1 MEKELSMKEKQK
13 KIFPVLF
20 GTLILDMVGI
30 GMVIPLIPILFTDPS
45 SPSFLLSGYS
55 QSAQY
60 FVAGSMIALFGL
72 MQFIAAPILGELSD
86 IFGRKRLL
94 TVGVAT
100 LAVSQLL
107 FGMGIKLAS
116 LPLLFF
122 SRAVAGLA
130 GANFSI
136 AQASIAD
143 ITAPK
148 DRAKNFGI
156 IGAAFGIGFI
166 LGPLLGGWI
175 AKLAGNASAPFWFAG
190 ALGALNVA
198 FISFLLPETH
208 VRKKEKRNF
217 TLLKGIH
224 NIREAFSDP
233 DARPV
238 YIASFLYMSG
248 FSFFTSFIG
257 ILLVSR
263 FSFSEA
269 SVGTF
274 FAAVGAWVV
283 VTQLVILRMMSKRFG
298 ELAILRYSLLSLA
311 LGIALYPFMPSTA
324 FLYIFIPFL
333 SIPQGLS
340 MANMGALISKRVG
353 AEKQGAALGINGS
366 LLALSQGLIPI
377 LAGAFSGYIGIQAPF
392 IAGAVFIVISWLVL
406 FVLLKQNVNS

>member
-1 MEKELSMKEKQK
+1 MEKESPTKERQK
-13 KIFPVLF
+13 RIFPVLF
-20 GTLILDMVGI
+20 GTLLLDMVGI
-30 GMVIPLIPILFTDPS
+30 GMIIPLIPILFTDPS
-45 SPSFLLSGYS
+45 SPSFLLDGYPQSG
-55 QSAQY
+55 QY

-94 TVGVAT
+94 TTGVAT
-100 LAVSQLL
+100 LAASQLL
-107 FGMGIKLAS
+107 FGLGIKLSS
-116 LPLLFF
+116 LPILFF

-143 ITAPK
+143 VTEPK

-175 AKLAGNASAPFWFAG
+175 AKAFNNAAAPFWFAG
-190 ALGALNVA
+190 ALGALNVL
-198 FISFLLPETH
+198 FITFLLPETH
-208 VRKKEKRNF
+208 MRKKEKSSF
-217 TLLKGIH
+217 TFLRGIH
-224 NIREAFSDP
+224 NIGAAFRDP

-257 ILLVSR
+257 IMLVSR

-274 FAAVGAWVV
+274 FAVVGAWVV
-283 VTQLVILRMMSKRFG
+283 VTQLIILRMMSKRFG
-298 ELAILRYSLLSLA
+298 ELAILRYSLLALA
-311 LGIALYPFMPSTA
+311 VGIAFYPFMPSAA
-324 FLYIFIPFL
+324 FLFIFIPFL

-340 MANMGALISKRVG
+340 MANMGALISKSVS

-366 LLALSQGLIPI
+366 LLALSQGVIPI
-377 LAGAFSGYIGIQAPF
+377 IAGAVSGFIGIQAPF
-392 IAGAVFIVISWLVL
+392 IAGAVFIVISWFVL
-406 FVLLKQNVNS
+406 FVFLRQRNI